1 MFLSHLVPSWHE
13 IESRIIDKVG
23 YQGGAHFRTH
33 HNQPVASLSLNL
45 RRLRAL
51 QSAFNQAEWQAAH
64 MLRQRFADLEIAS
77 IIDELLIVVR
87 QMAMIVV
94 GSTLTGGAIGAGIG
108 AFGAGAGAIPLAGAG
123 AAMGL
128 KVSGWILGALGLASI
143 AEFFIGVRSMN
154 PTYHMMGQQVTVAS
168 LASSSTAE
176 ELRSRPPTMH
186 TAGAQVRG
194 AATYRAP
201 GR

>member
-1 MFLSHLVPSWHE
+1 MPRRLMGATTSSSESSLIASTTLSTSLNRANRGVAGSVCSDFRPSQHWRSSAFPSSRLTMRPLFVSRSSICSSNCLSSAGSSGRSLGIE
-13 IESRIIDKVG
+13 IMPWVYTESGHESRRQYLMRTVTPKV
-23 YQGGAHFRTH
+23 RTVEH
-33 HNQPVASLSLNL
+33 PVEFLDGQDNRFVRHV
-45 RRLRAL
+45 RR
-51 QSAFNQAEWQAAH
+51 
-64 MLRQRFADLEIAS
+64 
-77 IIDELLIVVR
+77 
-87 QMAMIVV
+87 
-94 GSTLTGGAIGAGIG
+94 
-108 AFGAGAGAIPLAGAG
+108 
-123 AAMGL
+123 
-128 KVSGWILGALGLASI
+128 
-143 AEFFIGVRSMN
+143 VRSMN

>member
-1 MFLSHLVPSWHE
+1 MSTANLYGTQHVP
-13 IESRIIDKVG
+13 
-23 YQGGAHFRTH
+23 
-33 HNQPVASLSLNL
+33 
-45 RRLRAL
+45 
-51 QSAFNQAEWQAAH
+51 
-64 MLRQRFADLEIAS
+64 
-77 IIDELLIVVR
+77 
-87 QMAMIVV
+87 AMN
-94 GSTLTGGAIGAGIG
+94 IGASAVIQV
-108 AFGAGAGAIPLAGAG
+108 F
-123 AAMGL
+123 
-128 KVSGWILGALGLASI
+128 
-143 AEFFIGVRSMN
+143 ENGVRSMN

>member
-1 MFLSHLVPSWHE
+1 
-13 IESRIIDKVG
+13 
-23 YQGGAHFRTH
+23 
-33 HNQPVASLSLNL
+33 
-45 RRLRAL
+45 
-51 QSAFNQAEWQAAH
+51 
-64 MLRQRFADLEIAS
+64 
-77 IIDELLIVVR
+77 
-87 QMAMIVV
+87 
-94 GSTLTGGAIGAGIG
+94 
-108 AFGAGAGAIPLAGAG
+108 
-123 AAMGL
+123 
-128 KVSGWILGALGLASI
+128 
-143 AEFFIGVRSMN
+143 MN

>member
-1 MFLSHLVPSWHE
+1 MDIRFFLEQRLSFIKQLYINGTAPF
-13 IESRIIDKVG
+13 IERIRKID
-23 YQGGAHFRTH
+23 
-33 HNQPVASLSLNL
+33 
-45 RRLRAL
+45 
-51 QSAFNQAEWQAAH
+51 AEEA
-64 MLRQRFADLEIAS
+64 
-77 IIDELLIVVR
+77 
-87 QMAMIVV
+87 
-94 GSTLTGGAIGAGIG
+94 
-108 AFGAGAGAIPLAGAG
+108 P
-123 AAMGL
+123 
-128 KVSGWILGALGLASI
+128 
-143 AEFFIGVRSMN
+143 FIRVRSMN

>member
-1 MFLSHLVPSWHE
+1 MRQPLQHVAQP
-13 IESRIIDKVG
+13 RIGLLAVGLRGLDQAVDLCTGRSTLCRVAEQPGLAPDDK
-23 YQGGAHFRTH
+23 
-33 HNQPVASLSLNL
+33 
-45 RRLRAL
+45 RLYRKL
-51 QSAFNQAEWQAAH
+51 CQV
-64 MLRQRFADLEIAS
+64 
-77 IIDELLIVVR
+77 IVDR
-87 QMAMIVV
+87 QMAGLYV
-94 GSTLTGGAIGAGIG
+94 
-108 AFGAGAGAIPLAGAG
+108 AFQR
-123 AAMGL
+123 
-128 KVSGWILGALGLASI
+128 
-143 AEFFIGVRSMN
+143 VRSMN